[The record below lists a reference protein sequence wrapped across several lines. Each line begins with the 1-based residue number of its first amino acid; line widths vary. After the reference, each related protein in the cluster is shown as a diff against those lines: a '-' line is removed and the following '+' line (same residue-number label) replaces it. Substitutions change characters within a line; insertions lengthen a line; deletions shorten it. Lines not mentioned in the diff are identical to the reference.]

1 MDHKRHFVW
10 DLEGKSE
17 AAAKFFSA
25 QGGSTEPGAVV
36 AHGRSCRYTGS
47 PCCPGTT
54 ARLTAPST
62 PARSSLFFAVPGKQ
76 FL

>member
-1 MDHKRHFVW
+1 MW
-10 DLEGKSE
+10 DLEDKSE

-25 QGGSTEPGAVV
+25 QEGSTEPGAVV
-36 AHGRSCRYTGS
+36 AHGHSCRYAGS

-54 ARLTAPST
+54 ARLTAPLA
-62 PARSSLFFAVPGKQ
+62 PARSSLFFAVPRKP